1 VQTAKEKENLLGNGF
16 DIEIRPIQTHNIEIL
31 SLKHKSQ
38 ILSRPVKAVG
48 PV

>member
-16 DIEIRPIQTHNIEIL
+16 DIEIRSMPTHNIEIL

-38 ILSRPVKAVG
+38 LTFKAC
-48 PV
+48 